1 LTEALL
7 PVLKQNANAA
17 IVNVSSLV
25 SFIPSISLP
34 TYSASKAALHSYTQV
49 LRAELKN
56 QGIQVYEVM
65 PLVNT
70 ELSHEIGGADN
81 GIPPEVVA
89 EDLLKALTEEQFE
102 VRVGLTNSL
111 YQLYLQSPEQ
121 AFSAL
126 NSSL

>member
-65 PLVNT
+65 PPSSIPN
-70 ELSHEIGGADN
+70 SHM
-81 GIPPEVVA
+81 
-89 EDLLKALTEEQFE
+89 K
-102 VRVGLTNSL
+102 
-111 YQLYLQSPEQ
+111 
-121 AFSAL
+121 
-126 NSSL
+126 